1 MTVMRRVLTMAL
13 LCVTLSSF
21 SNVRLPSIISSN
33 MVLQQ
38 QSKVKFWGAADPNEK
53 ISITTSWNNKAYEAV
68 ATNNAR
74 WEVLIE
80 TPTAGGPFTITL
92 KGKNTIVLNNI
103 LIGEV
108 WVCSGQSN
116 MEMRLGS
123 LQDIK
128 EEAPVAYNP
137 NIRFFDIPK
146 TTSLHQQDNCE
157 GEWTFCDSNT
167 IKSFS
172 AVGYYFGKNL
182 NKNLNVPI
190 GLVDVSWGGT
200 AAEVWTPDSIIY
212 ADPVLKQAAS
222 KISIPGGRPYIPG
235 YAYNGMIAPI
245 TNYDIA
251 GAIWYQGENNTG
263 QAKTYAKLLPT
274 MIDSWRN
281 AWKKEFP
288 FYLVQIAPYKYGI
301 KNSGAIL
308 REAQTQVADHHPH
321 TGMVVIT
328 DLVADTNDVHPTNK
342 KDVGL
347 RLANLALAETYHKDG
362 IVYKSPSFKSLSV
375 KGNKATIVLDHA
387 EKGLVIK
394 GKTATE
400 FVIAGEDQV
409 FYPADV
415 TIKNN
420 TLIVSSKEVK
430 APVAVRFSFRNTA
443 VGNVFGKDGLP
454 LAPFRTDTWEVEMK

>member
-1 MTVMRRVLTMAL
+1 MRRVFTIAL
-13 LCVTLSSF
+13 LCAALSSF

-53 ISITTSWNNKAYEAV
+53 ITITTSWDNKSYSAV

-74 WEVLIE
+74 WETLIE
-80 TPTAGGPFTITL
+80 TPAAGGPFTITL

-103 LIGEV
+103 LVGEV

-116 MEMRLGS
+116 MEMNGMGGLK
-123 LQDIK
+123 DIK
-128 EEAPVAYNP
+128 DELPVAYNP

-146 TTSLHQQDNCE
+146 TTSLHPQDNCE
-157 GEWTFCDSNT
+157 GAWTVCDSNT
-167 IKSFS
+167 IRSFS
-172 AVGYYFGKNL
+172 AVGYFFGKNL

-190 GLVDVSWGGT
+190 GLVDASWGGT
-200 AAEVWTPDSIIY
+200 AAEVWTPDSLIY
-212 ADPVLKQAAS
+212 ADPVLKLAAS

-245 TNYDIA
+245 TNYNIA

-263 QAKTYAKLLPT
+263 QAKTYAKLLPV
-274 MIDSWRN
+274 MIDSWRH
-281 AWKKEFP
+281 AWQKDFP
-288 FYLVQIAPYKYGI
+288 FYLVQIAPFKYGL
-301 KNSGAIL
+301 KNSGALL
-308 REAQTQVADHHPH
+308 REAQTQVAGRHPH

-347 RLANLALAETYHKDG
+347 RLANLALAETYHKEG
-362 IVYKSPSFKSLSV
+362 IVYKSPAFKSLAI
-375 KGNKATIVLDHA
+375 KGNKAIVTLDNA
-387 EKGLVIK
+387 EKGLIIK

-400 FVIAGEDQV
+400 FVIAGEDKV
-409 FYPADV
+409 FYPAEV
-415 TIKNN
+415 SIKNN

-430 APVAVRFSFRNTA
+430 TPVAVRFGFRNAA

-454 LAPFRTDTWEVEMK
+454 LAPFRTDDWEVEMK

>member
-1 MTVMRRVLTMAL
+1 MTDMHRVFTMAL

-21 SNVRLPSIISSN
+21 SNVRLPKIISSN

-53 ISITTSWNNKAYEAV
+53 ITITTSWNNKAYEAV
-68 ATNNAR
+68 TTNNAR

-80 TPTAGGPFTITL
+80 TPAAGGPFTITL
-92 KGKNTIVLNNI
+92 KGKNAIVLNNI

-123 LQDIK
+123 LKDIK

-146 TTSLHQQDNCE
+146 TTSLHPQDNCE
-157 GEWTFCDSNT
+157 GEWTICDSNT

-172 AVGYYFGKNL
+172 AVGYYFAKNL

-190 GLVDVSWGGT
+190 GLVDASWGGT
-200 AAEVWTPDSIIY
+200 AAEVWTPDSLIY

-245 TNYDIA
+245 TNFDIA
-251 GAIWYQGENNTG
+251 GTIWYQGENNTG
-263 QAKTYAKLLPT
+263 QAKTYAKLLPV

-281 AWKKEFP
+281 AWKKE
-288 FYLVQIAPYKYGI
+288 
-301 KNSGAIL
+301 
-308 REAQTQVADHHPH
+308 QVADHHPH

-362 IVYKSPSFKSLSV
+362 IVYKSPSFKSMSV
-375 KGNKATIVLDHA
+375 KGNKATIVLDNA

-400 FVIAGEDQV
+400 FVIAGEDKV
-409 FYPADV
+409 FYPAEV

-420 TLIVSSKEVK
+420 ILIVSSKEVK
-430 APVAVRFSFRNTA
+430 APVAVRFGFRNTA